1 MAWDAGVYADYG
13 SEHSDNEHHGQCG
26 RSESSNRAASEQRA
40 ASDLKRRSL
49 CEVAEEPFMD
59 SLPVPFVKSRTWRQ
73 TNLKE
78 EEQQPL
84 PSSPLSRMA

>member
-1 MAWDAGVYADYG
+1 VHADYG
-13 SEHSDNEHHGQCG
+13 SEHSDNEHGG
-26 RSESSNRAASEQRA
+26 RSESNSNRAASEQRA

-84 PSSPLSRMA
+84 PSSPLSRVA